1 MIGRGWPDRLPAF
14 FRGLRRWGPVR
25 ASQVRH
31 RPGLVVLKEFQ
42 GPGLLTQQGLVVL
55 PARRARLRGREV
67 LYGLRLPPVPGAQEP
82 QAEHHDLGQEGV
94 CRPTSGSAG
103 PRENPPPP
111 GPPAP
116 GGGSSRRAA
125 PPSPPPVPPAPGAPG
140 APTGPGPAPQACWA
154 EMPASTM
161 LPRISRNSGR
171 SRVSSSMRRFTS
183 W

>member
-1 MIGRGWPDRLPAF
+1 MPAF
-14 FRGLRRWGPVR
+14 SGSDAGGGPAR
-25 ASQVRH
+25 ACQMRH
-31 RPGLVVLKEFQ
+31 RRGLVVPKEFQ
-42 GPGLLTQQGLVVL
+42 GPGLFGQQGLVL
-55 PARRARLRGREV
+55 RPARRARLRGQEV
-67 LYGLRLPPVPGAQEP
+67 LYGRLLPPVPGAQKPE
-82 QAEHHDLGQEGV
+82 AEHDDLGQERV
-94 CRPTSGSAG
+94 YRPTSGGAG